1 MVGMSSPADDLVK
14 TNVRSYSFG
23 VPGKSLNQARTN
35 HWVIDSSTN
44 PEAVSTVES
53 FLSGVSAC
61 GVTLID
67 GMART
72 EGVPL
77 QRIEVNIEGV
87 RKHSEPGRFQEVN
100 MRFALTG
107 VTQEQA
113 ERLVGGYK
121 ER

>member
-1 MVGMSSPADDLVK
+1 MSSPADDLVK

-23 VPGKSLNQARTN
+23 VPGKALNQARTN

-67 GMART
+67 GLART
-72 EGVPL
+72 EGIPL

-113 ERLVGGYK
+113 DHLVGGYK